1 MDKYVV
7 TEDRGSYLCLSSFKF
22 YSFEPDRN
30 TEQVGTLNLDEK
42 KNDPIILEEKNEF
55 QIKDKM
61 TGNTMDKEKYKE
73 KTWRNKIHAGWN
85 NNDTV
90 KSDLFRKQTNK

>member
-1 MDKYVV
+1 
-7 TEDRGSYLCLSSFKF
+7 
-22 YSFEPDRN
+22 
-30 TEQVGTLNLDEK
+30 
-42 KNDPIILEEKNEF
+42 
-55 QIKDKM
+55 M

>member
-1 MDKYVV
+1 M
-7 TEDRGSYLCLSSFKF
+7 
-22 YSFEPDRN
+22 
-30 TEQVGTLNLDEK
+30 GTLNLDEK

-73 KTWRNKIHAGWN
+73 KTWRNKIHAG
-85 NNDTV
+85 
-90 KSDLFRKQTNK
+90 